1 MAWNPRSWAMQK
13 RKLGLLGLLPRI
25 GHAPSV
31 GGAQGDIGDFPGMLQ
46 GWREKLFPG
55 GTLHN
60 FPGPDPLP
68 PRVPFFPHDAEPGRW
83 SARPGIISK
92 EPTYPWLIHRDP
104 VVRGENVPS
113 VPAIIEKPPMQKTYP
128 NTGPPG
134 WAPKASAQTPT
145 APFGG
150 GIGKS
155 AYQGAGLSTQKKGLS
170 LKNMINAMSKLK
182 APTGMD
188 FGKGSR
194 NVGGSRPT
202 APSPRAL
209 GVDALE
215 MASADDPR
223 KKWWKQ
229 WQGLMGA

>member
-1 MAWNPRSWAMQK
+1 MGS
-13 RKLGLLGLLPRI
+13 L
-25 GHAPSV
+25 APPIPSRFGV
-31 GGAQGDIGDFPGMLQ
+31 AVQEF
-46 GWREKLFPG
+46 
-55 GTLHN
+55 
-60 FPGPDPLP
+60 
-68 PRVPFFPHDAEPGRW
+68 
-83 SARPGIISK
+83 
-92 EPTYPWLIHRDP
+92 YPE
-104 VVRGENVPS
+104 GNVPS
-113 VPAIIEKPPMQKTYP
+113 PNYEFFDEESGGWSADKNNAAINAAMARQ
-128 NTGPPG
+128 
-134 WAPKASAQTPT
+134 ASQTPT

-170 LKNMINAMSKLK
+170 LKNMINAMSKMK

-188 FGKGSR
+188 FGKAGGR
-194 NVGGSRPT
+194 VGGSRPI

-209 GVDALE
+209 GVDALQ

>member
-1 MAWNPRSWAMQK
+1 MAIPIWGDMFK
-13 RKLGLLGLLPRI
+13 RKPYYFPSRPSMSGLPSLGNM
-25 GHAPSV
+25 
-31 GGAQGDIGDFPGMLQ
+31 PG
-46 GWREKLFPG
+46 FTP
-55 GTLHN
+55 
-60 FPGPDPLP
+60 
-68 PRVPFFPHDAEPGRW
+68 
-83 SARPGIISK
+83 
-92 EPTYPWLIHRDP
+92 
-104 VVRGENVPS
+104 
-113 VPAIIEKPPMQKTYP
+113 
-128 NTGPPG
+128 
-134 WAPKASAQTPT
+134 AQTPT

-155 AYQGAGLSTQKKGLS
+155 AYQGAGLSTNKKGLS
-170 LKNMINAMSKLK
+170 LKNMINAMSKMK

-188 FGKGSR
+188 FGRAGGR
-194 NVGGSRPT
+194 VGGSRPP

>member
-1 MAWNPRSWAMQK
+1 MSSSFNPSITRDAS
-13 RKLGLLGLLPRI
+13 GEIPRI
-25 GHAPSV
+25 HPGAVARKWRHGQMMGPNYGIGSPYVLEA
-31 GGAQGDIGDFPGMLQ
+31 GGNAAINAAM
-46 GWREKLFPG
+46 
-55 GTLHN
+55 
-60 FPGPDPLP
+60 
-68 PRVPFFPHDAEPGRW
+68 
-83 SARPGIISK
+83 AR
-92 EPTYPWLIHRDP
+92 
-104 VVRGENVPS
+104 
-113 VPAIIEKPPMQKTYP
+113 Q
-128 NTGPPG
+128 
-134 WAPKASAQTPT
+134 ASQRPT

-170 LKNMINAMSKLK
+170 LKNMINAMSKMK
-182 APTGMD
+182 APTGED
-188 FGKGSR
+188 FSR
-194 NVGGSRPT
+194 VSGRAGGRRPT